1 MTETPSDLYSSN
13 VTLYATTLNFMRLKL
28 TDIKLHTSLPNCVSK
43 ILVLLY
49 PSEPT
54 NQLPHT
60 QKSGGIVALPGYQ
73 GEKKMQEFRKVVG
86 NMVMVIITP
95 GEWSKLAIVD
105 HLVYIRDVPIFG
117 NYFKFQSCKM

>member
-1 MTETPSDLYSSN
+1 
-13 VTLYATTLNFMRLKL
+13 
-28 TDIKLHTSLPNCVSK
+28 
-43 ILVLLY
+43 
-49 PSEPT
+49 
-54 NQLPHT
+54 
-60 QKSGGIVALPGYQ
+60 
-73 GEKKMQEFRKVVG
+73 MQEFRKVVG

>member
-1 MTETPSDLYSSN
+1 MYLKVTETPSDLYSSN

-49 PSEPT
+49 PFEPT

-73 GEKKMQEFRKVVG
+73 GEKKDARV
-86 NMVMVIITP
+86 
-95 GEWSKLAIVD
+95 
-105 HLVYIRDVPIFG
+105 
-117 NYFKFQSCKM
+117 